1 MKTMTS
7 NKSNESSYSSKS
19 RSARNPFYPFFVLP
33 ALVAFLAVVAVGASY
48 GAYFSQEQMEMIS
61 DAQEDM
67 QYLYHYL
74 KPDQDLEEIRQS
86 ELASRKKSRQSGRK
100 LKRPVQAM
108 APDALESIASMH
120 ERKIWRDPEKGE
132 LTEAQLWQ
140 AAVSVLYEFFDLTRQ
155 SFPQDFGG
163 REAPPGAL
171 IQSYEDNRARF
182 QMALDRL
189 YRAKMGDSFNG
200 RGRAVL
206 AHFDLVLKEMDSM
219 ATAVSIASGKRYAD
233 TNLAMAKLVQLGYE
247 ALQKPPRGPV
257 LPEKKP
263 SKLGGLFSL
272 LLSLAGMFL
281 LFLAAWT
288 AMDQNKDKIAQAGV
302 QFIEKTQMWAREY
315 SRQFVQV
322 KVEYM
327 VIGPFVGGV
336 VLGLLTFNVFGFVL
350 FSTVGALLGYRLP
363 KMLLDY
369 IRRSRGRK
377 VEAQLMDALVL
388 LSNALKSG
396 LDIVQGFEM
405 VSRDLIPPISE
416 EFALVIKNYQLGTP
430 FERALEGMEERVES
444 RLLSFMIRAIIIQR
458 QVGGNLTRIF
468 DRIVENIREEGKL
481 EEKVQSMTAQQ
492 KLQANVVGVMPF
504 VMMAIMWMFQP
515 DVMGGFY
522 FSFLG
527 FFVLGFCFAWIG
539 IGRIVIKKAGTIQV

>member
-7 NKSNESSYSSKS
+7 NKSNESSCSNKS
-19 RSARNPFYPFFVLP
+19 GSARNPFYPFFILT
-33 ALVAFLAVVAVGASY
+33 ALVAFLAVDASY

-67 QYLYHYL
+67 QYFYHYL
-74 KPDQDLEEIRQS
+74 KPEQDLEEIRQS
-86 ELASRKKSRQSGRK
+86 ELASRKKTRQSGRK
-100 LKRPVQAM
+100 IKRPVQTLAK
-108 APDALESIASMH
+108 DALETLPSMH
-120 ERKIWRDPEKGE
+120 ERKVWNDPEKGE

-155 SFPQDFGG
+155 TFPPDFGG

-182 QMALDRL
+182 HMALDRL
-189 YRAKMGDSFNG
+189 YRAKLGDSFHG

-219 ATAVSIASGKRYAD
+219 ATAVSIASGQRYAD
-233 TNLAMAKLVQLGYE
+233 TNLAMAKLTQMGYE
-247 ALQKPPRGPV
+247 ALQKPPRGPI

-263 SKLGGLFSL
+263 SRLGGVLSL

-281 LFLAAWT
+281 LFLAVWT
-288 AMDQNKDKIAQAGV
+288 AMEKNKDKIAQAGV
-302 QFIEKTQMWAREY
+302 QFIERSQMWAREY

-327 VIGPFVGGV
+327 VIGPAVGGM

-350 FSTVGALLGYRLP
+350 FSTAGALLGYRLP
-363 KMLLDY
+363 KIVLDY

-405 VSRDLIPPISE
+405 VARDLIPPISE
-416 EFALVIKNYQLGTP
+416 EFALMLKNYQLGTP
-430 FERALEGMEERVES
+430 FEKALEGMEERVES
-444 RLLSFMIRAIIIQR
+444 RLLSFMIRAISIQR

-492 KLQANVVGVMPF
+492 RLQANVVGVMPF

-527 FFVLGFCFAWIG
+527 FFVLGFCLAWIG
-539 IGRIVIKKAGTIQV
+539 IGRVFIKKAGTIQV